1 MQRPR
6 LLIAFVIFAII
17 IVAVAAYFYLYRGT
31 GSVPN
36 PPANQTSQS
45 LIGGPFA
52 LTDQNG
58 QRVTDGEFRGRFMLV
73 YFGYTHCPDVC
84 PLGLETITQALSEV
98 PPESAERIQ
107 PVFITLDP
115 ERDTAPV
122 LKDYITSFDPRLVA
136 LTGSPA
142 EIESVLKAYKVYS
155 RKADAQAGGEYLVDH
170 STFTYVM
177 GPDGR
182 YAAHFSH
189 GTTPEDM
196 AQRLTA
202 LVAETPAT
210 S

>member
-6 LLIAFVIFAII
+6 LLLAFLIFALII
-17 IVAVAAYFYLYRGT
+17 IAGAAYFYLFRGAGT
-31 GSVPN
+31 APN
-36 PPANQTSQS
+36 PPATQTGQA

-58 QRVTDGEFRGRFMLV
+58 QRVTDGQFRGRFMLV

-98 PPESAERIQ
+98 PAASAQRVQ
-107 PVFITLDP
+107 PIFITLDP
-115 ERDTAPV
+115 ERDTAAV

-142 EIESVLKAYKVYS
+142 EIEAVLKAYRVYS
-155 RKADAQAGGEYLVDH
+155 RKADAQAGGEYLMDH

-177 GPDGR
+177 GPDGG
-182 YAAHFSH
+182 YATHFSH
-189 GTTPEDM
+189 GTTPEEM
-196 AQRLTA
+196 AKSLTA